1 MKNYNRITTEIK
13 DTENI
18 LRDERI
24 ELALCL
30 IGYIRQVLNT
40 ELIVDGTPKTVR
52 GFLNDLPSKLTD
64 VLDLLPGSKV
74 KILLNNL
81 DTVGLASLMN
91 DDRLSEVVKELRAS
105 SSDNAVAPDAPSFF
119 TGDN

>member
-1 MKNYNRITTEIK
+1 MKNYNRITIEIK
-13 DTENI
+13 ESEST
-18 LRDERI
+18 LQDERI

-91 DDRLSEVVKELRAS
+91 DERLSEVVKELRAS
-105 SSDNAVAPDAPSFF
+105 SSDNLDELDL
-119 TGDN
+119 T